1 MAPVFPVLYTN
12 RLVLR
17 QIIPDDQMHLYL
29 GLSNQRVIKYYGVEY
44 HRYHD
49 TAEQLR
55 WYQELYVNKT
65 GLWWALSTPDNSS
78 LMGTCGIYNWQE
90 QHRKAE
96 IGFWLLPEY
105 WQKGLM
111 AEALRAIITY
121 VSEEL
126 KVHRL
131 EAYVETPNKASGNLL
146 ERLGFVKEGTLQDC
160 EIKKGDF
167 ISLNVYARLNK

>member
-1 MAPVFPVLYTN
+1 MAAAFPILKTN

-17 QIIPDDQMHLYL
+17 QITPADQMHLYL
-29 GLSNQRVIKYYGVEY
+29 GLSNREVIKYYGVEY

-49 TAEQLR
+49 TAEQLK
-55 WYQELYVNKT
+55 WYQDLYQTKT
-65 GLWWALSTPDNSS
+65 GLWWALSKPDDPS

-105 WQKGLM
+105 WQQGLM
-111 AEALRAIITY
+111 AEALRGIIVY
-121 VSEEL
+121 LFEEL
-126 KVHRL
+126 NLHRL

-146 ERLGFVKEGTLQDC
+146 GRVGFSLEGTLHDC